1 MVCMFC
7 GEFREN
13 LVWGIKLVCV
23 KMDVVVEV
31 IKKENLREEW
41 VKEELVEVNKREEGV
56 LSKKRKIFDEI
67 KEVEKEIEKVE
78 IKESYCKERLYFVL

>member
-1 MVCMFC
+1 M
-7 GEFREN
+7 
-13 LVWGIKLVCV
+13 
-23 KMDVVVEV
+23 
-31 IKKENLREEW
+31 
-41 VKEELVEVNKREEGV
+41 KEELVEVNKREEGV